1 MKELIAKPKNRVI
14 EISLNTMNIL
24 TNDGI
29 ISFDDIEF
37 YFDYYS
43 TYQMLYLRK
52 SGELVASLCFNK
64 NTTIKLSYKMK
75 EEYTKCNR
83 NLEYLL
89 DKYKKLKG
97 GE

>member
-1 MKELIAKPKNRVI
+1 MKKLIVKPKFRVI
-14 EISLNTMNIL
+14 EINFNTMNVL

-37 YFDYYS
+37 YYDYYS

-52 SGELVASLCFNK
+52 SGKLVASLCFNK
-64 NTTIKLSYKMK
+64 NTTIKVSYKLK
-75 EEYTKCNR
+75 EEYTLCNR
-83 NLEYLL
+83 ELECMLA
-89 DKYKKLKG
+89 KYKRLRG